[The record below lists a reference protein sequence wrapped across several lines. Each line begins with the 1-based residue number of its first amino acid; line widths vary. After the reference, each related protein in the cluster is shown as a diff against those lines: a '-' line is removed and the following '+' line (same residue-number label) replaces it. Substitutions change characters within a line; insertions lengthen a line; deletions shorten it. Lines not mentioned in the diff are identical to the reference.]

1 MAAGCKPAA
10 PWSYG
15 GSNPPL
21 STRIFV
27 VSRFS
32 IALAIYGLLAL
43 LVWLTLPDQKIRG
56 LTLALLAMFA
66 VKTWLHR
73 RRQQMDENVER
84 DRKLE
89 RAKLGRN

>member
-21 STRIFV
+21 CTRISK

-32 IALAIYGLLAL
+32 IALAVYGLLG
-43 LVWLTLPDQKIRG
+43 LVAWLTLPDQKIRG

-66 VKTWLHR
+66 VKSGLHHR
-73 RRQQMDENVER
+73 RMA
-84 DRKLE
+84 LE
-89 RAKLGRN
+89 RNEKKSTEY

>member
-21 STRIFV
+21 CTRIRK

-32 IALAIYGLLAL
+32 IALAIYGLLG
-43 LVWLTLPDQKIRG
+43 LVAWLTLPDQKIRG
-56 LTLALLAMFA
+56 VTLALLAMFA
-66 VKTWLHR
+66 VKSWLHR
-73 RRQQMDENVER
+73 RRMA
-84 DRKLE
+84 LE
-89 RAKLGRN
+89 RNERKSTEY

>member
-21 STRIFV
+21 CTRISK

-32 IALAIYGLLAL
+32 IALAVYGLLG
-43 LVWLTLPDQKIRG
+43 LVAWLTLPDQKILG
-56 LTLALLAMFA
+56 VTLALLAMFA
-66 VKTWLHR
+66 VKSWLHHR
-73 RRQQMDENVER
+73 RMA
-84 DRKLE
+84 LE
-89 RAKLGRN
+89 RSENKGQ

>member
-32 IALAIYGLLAL
+32 IALAVYGVLGL
-43 LVWLTLPDQKIRG
+43 LVWLTLPDRKIRAV
-56 LTLALLAMFA
+56 TLLVLAMFV
-66 VKTWLHR
+66 VKSWLHQR
-73 RRQQMDENVER
+73 RVASERNADKSQQPM
-84 DRKLE
+84 
-89 RAKLGRN
+89 

>member
-32 IALAIYGLLAL
+32 ITLSLFAVLAL
-43 LVWLTLPDQKIRG
+43 LAWLTLSDQKIRG
-56 LTLALLAMFA
+56 LTLVLLAMFA
-66 VKTWLHR
+66 VKSWLHHR
-73 RRQQMDENVER
+73 RMA
-84 DRKLE
+84 LE
-89 RAKLGRN
+89 KPEKHDVSLS

>member
-21 STRIFV
+21 STRIIV

-32 IALAIYGLLAL
+32 IALGLYGVLVVLA
-43 LVWLTLPDQKIRG
+43 WLTLPDPKVLG
-56 LTLALLAMFA
+56 VTLALLAMFV
-66 VKTWLHR
+66 VKSWLHHR
-73 RRQQMDENVER
+73 RMA
-84 DRKLE
+84 LE
-89 RAKLGRN
+89 RNDNKG

>member
-21 STRIFV
+21 CTRISK

-32 IALAIYGLLAL
+32 IALAVYGLLG
-43 LVWLTLPDQKIRG
+43 LVAWLTLPDQKIRG
-56 LTLALLAMFA
+56 LTLVLLAMFA
-66 VKTWLHR
+66 VKSWLHHKR
-73 RRQQMDENVER
+73 EA
-84 DRKLE
+84 LE
-89 RAKLGRN
+89 RNENKGQ

>member
-21 STRIFV
+21 CTRISK

-32 IALAIYGLLAL
+32 IALAIYGLLGVVA
-43 LVWLTLPDQKIRG
+43 WLTLPDQKIRG
-56 LTLALLAMFA
+56 VALALLAMFA
-66 VKTWLHR
+66 VKSWLHQR
-73 RRQQMDENVER
+73 RMA
-84 DRKLE
+84 LE
-89 RAKLGRN
+89 RNENKGREPM

>member
-21 STRIFV
+21 CTRISK

-32 IALAIYGLLAL
+32 IALAIYGLLG
-43 LVWLTLPDQKIRG
+43 LVAWLTLPNQKILG
-56 LTLALLAMFA
+56 VTLALLAMFA
-66 VKTWLHR
+66 VKSWLHQKR
-73 RRQQMDENVER
+73 EA
-84 DRKLE
+84 LE
-89 RAKLGRN
+89 RNENKGQ

>member
-21 STRIFV
+21 CTRISK

-32 IALAIYGLLAL
+32 IALAIYGLLG
-43 LVWLTLPDQKIRG
+43 LVAWLTLRDQKIRG
-56 LTLALLAMFA
+56 VTLALLAMFA
-66 VKTWLHR
+66 VKSWLHHR
-73 RRQQMDENVER
+73 RMALERDEN
-84 DRKLE
+84 K
-89 RAKLGRN
+89 GQ